1 MISYANK
8 DFYTTQYLC
17 GKEAVIN
24 TASFD
29 FYARQATQEIK
40 KFAGWN
46 IDEADIPEAV
56 KFCCCE
62 LAEMIFNAEKQQN
75 QSAGKAS
82 ETVGSWSV
90 SYSDQSVNLQSC
102 KDKTK
107 EIVFKWLTGTGLLY
121 AGVRICKWAGLMKR
135 T

>member
-1 MISYANK
+1 MISYADK

-56 KFCCCE
+56 KLCCCE

-90 SYSDQSVNLQSC
+90 SYSDQSATLRSC
-102 KDKTK
+102 KDKIK

-121 AGVRICKWAGLMKR
+121 AGVRK
-135 T
+135 

>member
-1 MISYANK
+1 MAYADLN
-8 DFYTTQYLC
+8 FYESEYLC
-17 GKEAVIN
+17 GREAVIA

-29 FYARQATQEIK
+29 FYAKQATQEIK

-46 IDEADIPEAV
+46 IDEANIPEAV
-56 KFCCCE
+56 KLCCCE
-62 LAEMIFNAEKQQN
+62 LAEMIFNAEKQQT
-75 QSAGKAS
+75 QSAGKTS

-90 SYSDQSVNLQSC
+90 SYEEQTATLQSC

-121 AGVRICKWAGLMKR
+121 AGVIK
-135 T
+135 

>member
-1 MISYANK
+1 MISYADK
-8 DFYTTQYLC
+8 DFYTNEYLC

-40 KFAGWN
+40 KLAGWN
-46 IDEADIPEAV
+46 IDETKIPEVV

-62 LAEMIFNAEKQQN
+62 IAEMIFNTEKQET

-82 ETVGSWSV
+82 ETVGSWSI
-90 SYSDQSVNLQSC
+90 SYLNQSEISQLC

-107 EIVFKWLTGTGLLY
+107 EIVFKWLTATGLLY
-121 AGVRICKWAGLMKR
+121 AGVRK
-135 T
+135 

>member
-1 MISYANK
+1 MIQS
-8 DFYTTQYLC
+8 DFVY
-17 GKEAVIN
+17 
-24 TASFD
+24 
-29 FYARQATQEIK
+29 
-40 KFAGWN
+40 
-46 IDEADIPEAV
+46 EAV
-56 KFCCCE
+56 KLCCCE

-90 SYSDQSVNLQSC
+90 SYSDQSATLQSC

-121 AGVRICKWAGLMKR
+121 AGVRK
-135 T
+135 